1 PSVLHGS
8 PPFLPPGL
16 PSALV
21 LVVAPPAPAPGAP
34 GFRLLVVARGLA
46 GFARGRPLAP
56 LGLAAPAPAALS
68 FPAVAV
74 PAAPL

>member
-1 PSVLHGS
+1 M
-8 PPFLPPGL
+8 
-16 PSALV
+16 

-56 LGLAAPAPAALS
+56 LGLAAPDP
-68 FPAVAV
+68 
-74 PAAPL
+74 